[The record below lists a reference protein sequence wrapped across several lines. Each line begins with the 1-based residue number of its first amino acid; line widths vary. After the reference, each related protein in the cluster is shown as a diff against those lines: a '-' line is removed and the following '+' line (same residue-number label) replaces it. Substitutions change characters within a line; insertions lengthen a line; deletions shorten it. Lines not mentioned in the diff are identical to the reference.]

1 LAHLPAL
8 PPNTMDSSTTSTT
21 DLILIIK
28 REGILHIGF
37 NRPTKKNALTG
48 NMYRALTS
56 AFKSAS
62 ADGAVRAVLIHGV
75 PGTFTAG
82 NDLADFLNLP
92 PGEEPAALAF
102 LPVLAAFDKPLV
114 AAVDGLAVG
123 IGATLLLHCDFV
135 YCTPETRLSLPF
147 INLGLVPEAGSTYL
161 LARLAGYQNAA
172 ELLMLGEPF
181 GAARARDIGL
191 VSAIVAP
198 GALMETALGTA
209 TKLAQKPP
217 AAMRLTKA
225 LIKRPFADAVRQALA
240 AESEAFGAQMR
251 SPEAKEA
258 MTAFFEKRKPDFSR
272 FS

>member
-1 LAHLPAL
+1 
-8 PPNTMDSSTTSTT
+8 MDLQT
-21 DLILIIK
+21 DLILVAK
-28 REGILHIGF
+28 QEGILRIGF
-37 NRPTKKNALTG
+37 NRPTKKNAITG
-48 NMYRALTS
+48 GMYRALT
-56 AFKSAS
+56 AALKDAS
-62 ADGAVRAVLIHGV
+62 ADSAVRVVLIHGV
-75 PGTFTAG
+75 PGAFTAG

-92 PGEEPAALAF
+92 QGEEPAALAF

-123 IGATLLLHCDFV
+123 IGTTLLLHCDFV
-135 YCTPETRLSLPF
+135 YCTPEAKLSLPF
-147 INLGLVPEAGSTYL
+147 INLGLVPEAASTYL

-181 GAARARDIGL
+181 GAARAKDIGL
-191 VSAIVAP
+191 VSAVIEP
-198 GALMETALGTA
+198 EALMETALATA
-209 TKLAQKPP
+209 AKLAQKPP

-225 LIKRPFADAVRQALA
+225 LIKRTFAHAVLQALA
-240 AESEAFGAQMR
+240 AESEAFGGQMR

>member
-1 LAHLPAL
+1 
-8 PPNTMDSSTTSTT
+8 MDSKPMDSQT
-21 DLILIIK
+21 DLILTATQ
-28 REGILHIGF
+28 EGILRIGF
-37 NRPTKKNALTG
+37 NRPTKKNAITG
-48 NMYRALTS
+48 GMYRALT
-56 AFKSAS
+56 AALQEAS
-62 ADGAVRAVLIHGV
+62 ADSAVRVVLIHGL
-75 PGTFTAG
+75 PGAFTAG

-92 PGEEPAALAF
+92 QGEEPAALAF

-123 IGATLLLHCDFV
+123 IGTTLLLHCDFV
-135 YCTPETRLSLPF
+135 YCTPEAKLSLPF
-147 INLGLVPEAGSTYL
+147 INLGLVPEAASTYL

-181 GAARARDIGL
+181 GAARAKDIGL
-191 VSAIVAP
+191 VSAVIEP
-198 GALMETALGTA
+198 EALMETALGTA
-209 TKLAQKPP
+209 AKLAQKPP

-225 LIKRPFADAVRQALA
+225 LIKRTFAHAVLQALA
-240 AESEAFGAQMR
+240 AENEAFGGQMR